1 MKYKEMIEEAQ
12 SRGLT
17 TEAIMWESV
26 EDMEDVLCKMK
37 ESYPKEY

>member
-17 TEAIMWESV
+17 TEAMMWESV
-26 EDMEDVLCKMK
+26 EDMENVLCMMN
-37 ESYPKEY
+37 EAHPKE